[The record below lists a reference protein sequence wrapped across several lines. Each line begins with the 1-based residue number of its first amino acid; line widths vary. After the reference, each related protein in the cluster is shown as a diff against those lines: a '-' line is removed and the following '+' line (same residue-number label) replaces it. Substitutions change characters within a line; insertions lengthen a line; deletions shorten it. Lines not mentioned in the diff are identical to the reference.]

1 MFKGLKLGKS
11 RKKTEKDEAEE
22 ANTATAE
29 VTEEEKA
36 TSGDGNPEPA
46 AGESQG
52 QPGDTDD
59 GEKRPGPHGPLG
71 ELSVEPGE
79 DLDDIDSPENVA
91 GDNPPEENAETVNL
105 VEIKPDTDT
114 PAGDENTGQESEAEE
129 EKKEE
134 GKSEDSDDSFNSLFA
149 DNEEEDNPLASLI
162 ESLPDVTASEII
174 SDIAE
179 LREIMKE
186 GH

>member
-11 RKKTEKDEAEE
+11 RKKTEKDEAK
-22 ANTATAE
+22 

-36 TSGDGNPEPA
+36 TSGEGNPEPA
-46 AGESQG
+46 AGKSQG
-52 QPGDTDD
+52 QPDD
-59 GEKRPGPHGPLG
+59 KEARPGPHGPLE
-71 ELSVEPGE
+71 ELSVEPGK
-79 DLDDIDSPENVA
+79 DLDDIDSPENIA
-91 GDNPPEENAETVNL
+91 DGNPPEKSAEPVNL

-114 PAGDENTGQESEAEE
+114 PAGDESSGQESEAEEEKKE

-149 DNEEEDNPLASLI
+149 DNEEEDNPLTSLI

-179 LREIMKE
+179 IREIMSE